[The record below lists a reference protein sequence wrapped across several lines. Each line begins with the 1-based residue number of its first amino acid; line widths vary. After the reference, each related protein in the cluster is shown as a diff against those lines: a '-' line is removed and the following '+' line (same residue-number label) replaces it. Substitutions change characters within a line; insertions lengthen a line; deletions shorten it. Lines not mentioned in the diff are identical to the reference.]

1 MTDLAPKYNQNEV
14 EKGRYQ
20 TWLDEDLFKP
30 SGNKKAHSY
39 SIVIPPPN
47 VTGKLHLGHAW
58 DTAIQDTLIRF
69 KRMQGYDTLYLPGMD
84 HAGIA
89 TQAKVEAKLRKQGKD
104 RHQMGREAFVKQVWD
119 WKDEYASI
127 IKGQWAKMGLS
138 LDYSRERFTLDK
150 GLSKAVKKV
159 FVQLYN
165 EGLIYRGEYII
176 NWDPALQT
184 ALSDIEVIH
193 KDDKG
198 AFYHIK
204 YPFADGSGYVEIA
217 TTRPETMFGDTA
229 VAVAPG
235 DKRYKDIVGKELILP
250 LVGRH
255 IPIIEDQHVDPEFG
269 TGLVKITPAHD
280 PNDFQVGNRHNLERI
295 NVMNDDGTM
304 NEEAGKYA
312 GMDRFECRE
321 ALVKDLKEEGYL
333 IKIEPIVHSV
343 GHSERSGVQVEP
355 RLSKQWFVKMKP
367 LADKVLENQKTD
379 GKVNFVPERFEQT
392 LDHWMEDVHDWCIS
406 RQLWWG
412 HRIPAWYN
420 KKTGE
425 TYVGEETPK
434 DIENWEQDPDVLDT
448 WFSSALWPFSTLGWP
463 DTNAEDFKRYFPTN
477 ALVTGYDIIFFWVSR
492 MMFQSLH
499 FTGKRPFNDVV
510 LHGLMRD
517 EQGRKMSKS
526 LGNGVDPMDVVDKYG
541 ADALRW
547 FLLNGTAPGQDTRY
561 DPKKLSAAWNFIN
574 KIWNASRFVIMNLPA
589 DAKPAHMPDASK
601 FDLSDRWIFDRLNH
615 TVSEVTRL
623 FDEYQFGEAGRE
635 AYNFIWNDFCDWYIE
650 ISKVALNGDDEEL
663 KARKQENL
671 IWILD
676 QILRLLHPIMPF
688 VTEKLWL
695 SMPHEGKSVM
705 VAEYPTTHK
714 EFENKQADQDMAFLI
729 ETIKAVRNIRM
740 EVNAPM
746 SSQIDIMIQLDD
758 EANKRVLDE
767 NADYVENFL
776 HPKELTVASEV
787 EAPKLAKTAVI
798 PGAQIFVPLTELV
811 NVDDELEKM
820 EKEEKRLEDEVARC
834 EKKLANKGFVGH
846 APEAVV
852 NKEKEKKADYE
863 SQLAGVR
870 ERIQD
875 LKESK

>member
-1 MTDLAPKYNQNEV
+1 MTDLAPKYDPREV
-14 EKGRYQ
+14 EQGRYQ
-20 TWLDEDLFKP
+20 KWLDQDLFKP
-30 SGNKKAHSY
+30 SGDKKAHPY

-104 RHQMGREAFVKQVWD
+104 RHEMGREAFVKQVWD
-119 WKDEYASI
+119 WKDEYAAI
-127 IKGQWAKMGLS
+127 IKSQWAKLGLS

-150 GLSKAVKKV
+150 GLSKAVRRV

-176 NWDPALQT
+176 NWDPELQT

-193 KDDKG
+193 QDDKG

-204 YPFADGSGYVEIA
+204 YPFADGSGFVEIA

-235 DKRYKDIVGKELILP
+235 DERYKDLVGKELILP
-250 LVGRH
+250 IVGRH

-280 PNDFQVGNRHNLERI
+280 PNDFLVGNRHHLKRI

-304 NEEAGKYA
+304 NENAGKYE
-312 GMDRFECRE
+312 GMDRFACRK
-321 ALVKDLKEEGYL
+321 ALVKDLKEQGYL
-333 IKIEPIVHSV
+333 LKVKPIVHSV

-355 RLSKQWFVKMKP
+355 RLSTQWFVKMKP
-367 LADKVLENQKTD
+367 LADKVLANQKTA
-379 GKVNFVPERFEQT
+379 GKVNFVPKRFEQT
-392 LDHWMEDVHDWCIS
+392 LEHWMEDVHDWVIS

-425 TYVGEETPK
+425 MYVGENAPK
-434 DIENWEQDPDVLDT
+434 DIENWKQDPDVLDT

-463 DTNAEDFKRYFPTN
+463 DENSADFKRYFPTN

-492 MMFQSLH
+492 MIFQSLH
-499 FTGKRPFNDVV
+499 FTHERPFNDVV
-510 LHGLMRD
+510 LHGLIRD

-526 LGNGVDPMDVVDKYG
+526 MGNGVDPMDVIDQYG

-561 DPKKLSAAWNFIN
+561 NPKQLASAWNFIN
-574 KIWNASRFVIMNLPA
+574 KIWNAARFVIMNLPE
-589 DAKPAHMPDASK
+589 DAQAAHMPDTSE
-601 FDLSDRWIFDRLNH
+601 FDLSDSWIFDRLNH

-623 FDEYQFGEAGRE
+623 FDDYQFGEAGRE
-635 AYNFIWNDFCDWYIE
+635 LYNFIWNDFCDWYIE
-650 ISKVALNGDDEEL
+650 MAKVALNGDNQEL
-663 KARKQENL
+663 KTRKQDNL

-695 SMPHEGKSVM
+695 SMPHDGESIM
-705 VAEYPTTHK
+705 VAKYPEPHA
-714 EFENKQADQDMAFLI
+714 EFENEPARRDMAFLI
-729 ETIKAVRNIRM
+729 EIIKAVRNIRM
-740 EVNAPM
+740 EVNAPL
-746 SSQIDIMIQLDD
+746 SSSIDIMIQLEDAKNERILTD
-758 EANKRVLDE
+758 NE
-767 NADYVENFL
+767 DYVKNFL
-776 HPKELTVASEV
+776 HPKELTISTQIA
-787 EAPKLAKTAVI
+787 APKLAKTAVI
-798 PGAQIFVPLTELV
+798 SGAQIFVPLADLV
-811 NVDDELEKM
+811 NIEDEIKRM
-820 EKEEKRLEDEVARC
+820 TKEEKDLQAEVERST
-834 EKKLANKGFVGH
+834 KKLSNQGFVAH
-846 APEAVV
+846 APEAVI
-852 NKEKEKKADYE
+852 NKEKAKKADYE
-863 SQLAGVR
+863 NQLQSVQ
-870 ERIQD
+870 ERIQE
-875 LKESK
+875 LKKSE